1 MDFSSRHLIAIL
13 LKKAG
18 KAIKKHTNPE
28 QWFLEQLDAY
38 TQRQASVEKTPDC
51 CEDSFLRAYARKPG
65 SFSLSDVRVEHVIS
79 CNYCFPRLLQMRAVR
94 GAIRP
99 LHERVAA
106 ASALVVACLLVGFVI
121 ATYWNHSRRSVV
133 PDQSA
138 NGQQTM
144 NFTERRLDL
153 TDYGTYRGGEEMPA
167 KPPLSLPATLLHVN
181 LILPRFSE
189 SGTYQ
194 IMVAQDR
201 NGKNGLA
208 CASGTAASTGSRTAV
223 DVALDLRSAKPGDY
237 WLLTRLNGEDDFY
250 SYLLRIQ

>member
-1 MDFSSRHLIAIL
+1 VDFSSRRLIAIL

-38 TQRQASVEKTPDC
+38 TQKQASVEKTPDC

-65 SFSLSDVRVEHVIS
+65 SFSLSDARVEHVMT
-79 CNYCFPRLLQMRAVR
+79 CNYCLPRLLQMRAARRAV
-94 GAIRP
+94 RP

-106 ASALVVACLLVGFVI
+106 AIALGVACLLVGFVV
-121 ATYWNHSRRSVV
+121 ATYWNHSRPSIL
-133 PDQSA
+133 PGPSA
-138 NGQQTM
+138 SIQRTM
-144 NFTERRLDL
+144 SFTERSLDL
-153 TDYGTYRGGEEMPA
+153 TDYGTYRGAGDTPT
-167 KPPLSLPATLLHVN
+167 KPPLLLPAALLHVN

-189 SGTYQ
+189 PGRYQ

-208 CASGTAASTGSRTAV
+208 SASGTAASNGSRTTV
-223 DVALDLRSAKPGDY
+223 DVALDLRGTKPGDY
-237 WLLTRLNGEDDFY
+237 WLLTRLNTDDDFY
-250 SYLLRIQ
+250 SYPLKIQ